1 MALIKLNNRSS
12 EDNAIHGRRNLIING
27 GFDVWQRG
35 TTFSQDTLNANRI
48 YTADRW
54 IFARNGTDKNCT
66 ATQVSGDLSQYAIKV
81 QRDSGDTNDGV
92 ISISQFFETKD
103 VIKLRG
109 KNLVAKVRVK
119 VGANYT
125 GGDIKTQFA
134 TTSASESA
142 FTKNS
147 AGSIGSGN
155 ADYVSNSVSFTPTTS
170 FADYTVDLGSV
181 ASTANVA
188 MVRISYDST
197 TTGTAGADDS
207 FTVDAVQLEIGTT
220 ATPFEH
226 RSFGEELALC
236 QRYYQILANNQ
247 SDTIGASSKW
257 STSNNFIFIDLP
269 VEMRTQPT
277 LDTNLSTITAAMRL
291 SSMGY
296 NSTGNNLTLDGD
308 SSPRRLRLNTTIDSG
323 NITSGAGGWLRINA
337 GTIYVNID
345 AEL

>member
-226 RSFGEELALC
+226 LSFGEELSLC
-236 QRYYQILANNQ
+236 ERYFQIGGHCTGR
-247 SDTIGASSKW
+247 SY
-257 STSNNFIFIDLP
+257 SNTQAECYYGFRT
-269 VEMRTQPT
+269 EMRVAP
-277 LDTNLSTITAAMRL
+277 SVSMR
-291 SSMGY
+291 G
-296 NSTGNNLTLDGD
+296 
-308 SSPRRLRLNTTIDSG
+308 SG
-323 NITSGAGGWLRINA
+323 NAVSYDTGQGHVSGVSSYDLTAVVASQPNPTGTVFRTTTSGNWGGGNIIGLR
-337 GTIYVNID
+337 GNIANMD